1 MLDPISAAMFS
12 VPVPRPRLTV
22 GPLLLAFSCALL
34 AGCLE
39 PKIQVSIPVAGN
51 QTQSFTRIGPQF
63 VFSENS
69 ELAVEEA
76 GLTTYRT
83 EGRNY
88 VRWTF
93 SIRPKTFE
101 RFQRVV
107 VEDMTGAQPATLVD
121 DRSPQLG
128 EVHWT
133 GQSALIRATA
143 DQVPWLFDNAETVR
157 VFRITVQF
165 ANGKTSTLYQP
176 TRFTPKSKQDLLGLI
191 GPEIPGSG

>member
-1 MLDPISAAMFS
+1 M
-12 VPVPRPRLTV
+12 PRHRFTI
-22 GPLLLAFSCALL
+22 GPSLLAFSCVLL
-34 AGCLE
+34 AACLQ
-39 PKIQVSIPVAGN
+39 PKTQVTVPVLGN
-51 QTQSFTRIGPQF
+51 RTQTFTRIGPQF

-76 GLTTYRT
+76 GLTTFRT

-93 SIRPKTFE
+93 SIRPKTSE
-101 RFQRVV
+101 RFRSVL
-107 VEDMTGAQPATLVD
+107 VEDVTGAQPVTLVD
-121 DRSPQLG
+121 DRAPQVG

-143 DQVPWLFDNAETVR
+143 DQVPWLFDKAETVR
-157 VFRITVQF
+157 VFRLTVRF
-165 ANGKTSTLYQP
+165 ANGKTSSLYQP
-176 TRFTPKSKQDLLGLI
+176 TLFTAKSKEDLLGLM

>member
-88 VRWTF
+88 IRWTF
-93 SIRPKTFE
+93 SIRPKTSE

-143 DQVPWLFDNAETVR
+143 DQVPWLFGNAETVR
-157 VFRITVQF
+157 VFRISVQF
-165 ANGKTSTLYQP
+165 ATAKPALSTNPPVSLRKANKIYWV
-176 TRFTPKSKQDLLGLI
+176 
-191 GPEIPGSG
+191 

>member
-1 MLDPISAAMFS
+1 MLDPLSAAMLS
-12 VPVPRPRLTV
+12 VPVPRHRLTV

-34 AGCLE
+34 AACLE

-51 QTQSFTRIGPQF
+51 QTQTFSRIGPEF

-93 SIRPKTFE
+93 SIRPKTSD
-101 RFQRVV
+101 RFRSVL
-107 VEDMTGAQPATLVD
+107 VEDVTGAQPATLVD
-121 DRSPQLG
+121 DRAPEVG
-128 EVHWT
+128 ELHWT

-143 DQVPWLFDNAETVR
+143 DQVPWLFYSAETVR
-157 VFRITVQF
+157 VFRITVRF
-165 ANGKTSTLYQP
+165 ANGKTSALYQA
-176 TRFTPKSKQDLLGLI
+176 TRFTPKSKQDLLDLI
-191 GPEIPGSG
+191 GPEIPGSR